1 MGTHALISEDVE
13 FRNLGLVVVDEQHRF
28 GLRQRMLLKEKG
40 SYPDTLI
47 MTATPIP
54 RTLSLTLYGD
64 LEVSVLD
71 ELPAGRA
78 GTRTMVVGPDGRKE
92 AYELMRMELTA
103 GRQAFVVCPLVDT
116 SPAVEAKA
124 AEKEAREL
132 AKVFPAACIGLL
144 HGQMAKAD
152 KDAAMSSFRRGET
165 ELLVSTTVIEVGI
178 DIANATVMLVENAD
192 RFGLSQLHQLR
203 GRVGRGEH
211 LSHSI
216 FIFDGDSEES
226 QLRMR
231 AIAEISDGFKLA
243 EADLEIRG
251 EGSLFGTRQSG
262 MPDLRVA
269 RLTRDF
275 RLLQR
280 ARADAFAL
288 VEKDQHLSDPEHQ
301 LLRLEVA
308 HRFQDN
314 LEWLFSA

>member
-1 MGTHALISEDVE
+1 
-13 FRNLGLVVVDEQHRF
+13 
-28 GLRQRMLLKEKG
+28 
-40 SYPDTLI
+40 
-47 MTATPIP
+47 
-54 RTLSLTLYGD
+54 
-64 LEVSVLD
+64 
-71 ELPAGRA
+71 
-78 GTRTMVVGPDGRKE
+78 MVVGPDSRKD
-92 AYELMRMELTA
+92 AYELIGIELAT
-103 GRQAFVVCPLVDT
+103 GRQGFVVCPLVDT

-132 AKVFPAACIGLL
+132 AKVFPDARIGLL

-152 KDAAMSSFRRGET
+152 KDAAMASFRHGDT
-165 ELLVSTTVIEVGI
+165 QLLVSTTVIEVGI
-178 DIANATVMLVENAD
+178 DIANATFMLVENAD

-211 LSHSI
+211 PSHSI

-275 RLLQR
+275 RLLQC
-280 ARADAFAL
+280 ARTDAFAL
-288 VEKDQHLSDPEHQ
+288 VERDQHLSDPEHR